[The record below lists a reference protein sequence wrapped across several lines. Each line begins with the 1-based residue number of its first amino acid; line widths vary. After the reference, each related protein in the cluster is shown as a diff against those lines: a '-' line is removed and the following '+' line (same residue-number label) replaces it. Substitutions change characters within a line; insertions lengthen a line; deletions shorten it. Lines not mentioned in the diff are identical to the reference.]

1 MNFSL
6 PHVIDEGA
14 EVITPFPD
22 SLPTGLFVGATT
34 VLFAILLAISF
45 IDIKT
50 LRIPDKLSLPLIA
63 IGLALAIVTSTTAA
77 MDHILGAVA
86 AFVLFAGVG
95 EAFYRLRGVDGL
107 GLGDAKLFA
116 AAGAWLG
123 WQNLPLV
130 LLLATVGGLSQAM
143 LWQRQKPQAHLAFG
157 PWIAL
162 AMSLVWI
169 GVHFIGR
176 DG

>member
-1 MNFSL
+1 MFVMLLTISL
-6 PHVIDEGA
+6 
-14 EVITPFPD
+14 
-22 SLPTGLFVGATT
+22 
-34 VLFAILLAISF
+34 
-45 IDIKT
+45 IDINS

-63 IGLALAIVTSTTAA
+63 MGLALAAITSRTAA
-77 MDHILGAVA
+77 LDHAIGAAVG
-86 AFVLFAGVG
+86 FSLFAGLG
-95 EAFYRLRGVDGL
+95 EVFFRFRGVDGL

-130 LLLATVGGLSQAM
+130 LLLATFGGLIQAL

-162 AMSLVWI
+162 AMGLVWI
-169 GVHFIGR
+169 SMHFMGWGGWN
-176 DG
+176 D

>member
-1 MNFSL
+1 MIN
-6 PHVIDEGA
+6 EGA
-14 EVITPFPD
+14 KVITPFAD
-22 SLPTGLFVGATT
+22 GLPTGMVVAATIVLFVM
-34 VLFAILLAISF
+34 LLTISF
-45 IDIKT
+45 IDIKS

-63 IGLALAIVTSTTAA
+63 MGLALAVITSRTAA
-77 MDHILGAVA
+77 LDHAIGAAA
-86 AFVLFAGVG
+86 AFLLFAGLG
-95 EAFYRLRGVDGL
+95 EFFFRLRGIDGL

-130 LLLATVGGLSQAM
+130 LLLASFGGLIQAL

-162 AMSLVWI
+162 AMGLVWI
-169 GVHFIGR
+169 SMHFMGWR
-176 DG
+176 GWNG

>member
-1 MNFSL
+1 M
-6 PHVIDEGA
+6 
-14 EVITPFPD
+14 ITPFPE

-34 VLFAILLAISF
+34 VLFAILLSISI
-45 IDIKT
+45 IDIKS
-50 LRIPDKLSLPLIA
+50 LRIPDKLSLPLIG
-63 IGLALAIVTSTTAA
+63 IGLALAIATPTAA
-77 MDHILGAVA
+77 TMDHVLGAVV
-86 AFVLFAGVG
+86 AFVLFAGLG

-143 LWQRQKPQAHLAFG
+143 LWERQKPQAHLAFG

-162 AMSLVWI
+162 AMALVWL
-169 GVHFIGR
+169 GVHLMGR

>member
-1 MNFSL
+1 M
-6 PHVIDEGA
+6 
-14 EVITPFPD
+14 ITAFAD
-22 SLPTGLFVGATT
+22 SLPPGLFAAATI
-34 VLFAILLAISF
+34 VMFVMLLEISL

-50 LRIPDKLSLPLIA
+50 LRIPDKLSLPLIVV
-63 IGLALAIVTSTTAA
+63 GLALAAITSRTAA
-77 MDHILGAVA
+77 LDHAIGAAA
-86 AFVLFAGVG
+86 AFLLFAGLG
-95 EAFYRLRGVDGL
+95 EVFFRLRGIDGL

-130 LLLATVGGLSQAM
+130 LLLATFGGLIQAL

-162 AMSLVWI
+162 AMGLVWI
-169 GVHFIGR
+169 SMHFTGWSGWN
-176 DG
+176 D